1 MKKEVKMK
9 VYNYN
14 IRCKSCSKG
23 FNPKDKQN
31 IYTKL
36 CPKCYKKRAKAI
48 KIYELEKKKLLSQG
62 VTE

>member
-1 MKKEVKMK
+1 MG

-14 IRCKSCSKG
+14 IRCKVCNKG

-36 CPKCYKKRAKAI
+36 CPKCYKLRAKDME
-48 KIYELEKKKLLSQG
+48 KYELEKKRLMISA
-62 VTE
+62 VNE